1 MTFDEAFLSYVGG
14 IHNND
19 LKTVLDINDIETNEP
34 QTIRHSSY
42 YDYDKFNEL
51 IVHKNDHFSVL
62 STNIQSINSKFNELE
77 AFVDE
82 LGNTN
87 FKFSVICL
95 QETWKS
101 DCDDLR
107 LYDLHGY
114 DCISQGKHCS
124 NKGGLMIYV
133 DNKYK
138 TEVKFNINRYEHW
151 EGLIV
156 DIKGGC
162 LSKTITIGNIY
173 RPPRTTNDSINVFI
187 EELSYTLS
195 TLENNS
201 TQLILAGDGNKNYSF
216 YLNKQINSTFTFK
229 NIDEI
234 IVKKTINNLP
244 TKNCCGYN
252 DVSSKLL
259 KVIAPVIIKPLTLLI
274 NQVLN
279 TGLFPDKLK
288 IAKVIPIYKKGDPQL
303 FENYRPISLL
313 PTISKVLEKIIH
325 KQLASYFDEYGLF
338 FPNQYG
344 FRPKHSTE
352 YAALELIDKIINEMD
367 KNEIPIDILLDLSK
381 AFDTIDHTILL
392 HKLKY
397 YGLEDSTLR
406 LFESYLKN
414 RKQYTEIE
422 ESKSEILPLTIG
434 VPQGSILGPLLFI
447 IYINDFPEST
457 KKIDFII
464 YADDTTLSSTINT
477 FNNKLKNVDTQILI
491 NDELSKIIEWLNIN
505 KLSLNKDK
513 SKYMIFHM
521 HKKEIPSFSL
531 KLGNTNIKKVD
542 DFNYLGLTVDTNL
555 NWKKHT
561 EKVANRC
568 SKKIGVLNRLKYVL
582 PLCIK
587 TMLYNTLILPH
598 ITYGIMVWG
607 YQRNRLNKIQKKAIR
622 IITSNKYNSHTEPLF
637 KQLNMLKL
645 EDLLKLQQLKFYF
658 KFNEGSLPVYLQ
670 NWDITPNARVHN
682 YNTRELGCIHTLKVK
697 HEFAKKCLK
706 YNLPKL
712 INDTPKR
719 VKDKVNTH
727 SLKGFIN
734 YGKNDMIH
742 KYSNICI
749 IQHCYICQQS
759 QLHL

>member
-1 MTFDEAFLSYVGG
+1 
-14 IHNND
+14 
-19 LKTVLDINDIETNEP
+19 
-34 QTIRHSSY
+34 
-42 YDYDKFNEL
+42 
-51 IVHKNDHFSVL
+51 
-62 STNIQSINSKFNELE
+62 
-77 AFVDE
+77 
-82 LGNTN
+82 
-87 FKFSVICL
+87 
-95 QETWKS
+95 
-101 DCDDLR
+101 
-107 LYDLHGY
+107 
-114 DCISQGKHCS
+114 
-124 NKGGLMIYV
+124 
-133 DNKYK
+133 
-138 TEVKFNINRYEHW
+138 
-151 EGLIV
+151 
-156 DIKGGC
+156 
-162 LSKTITIGNIY
+162 
-173 RPPRTTNDSINVFI
+173 
-187 EELSYTLS
+187 
-195 TLENNS
+195 
-201 TQLILAGDGNKNYSF
+201 
-216 YLNKQINSTFTFK
+216 
-229 NIDEI
+229 
-234 IVKKTINNLP
+234 
-244 TKNCCGYN
+244 
-252 DVSSKLL
+252 
-259 KVIAPVIIKPLTLLI
+259 
-274 NQVLN
+274 
-279 TGLFPDKLK
+279 
-288 IAKVIPIYKKGDPQL
+288 
-303 FENYRPISLL
+303 
-313 PTISKVLEKIIH
+313 
-325 KQLASYFDEYGLF
+325 
-338 FPNQYG
+338 
-344 FRPKHSTE
+344 
-352 YAALELIDKIINEMD
+352 MD
-367 KNEIPIDILLDLSK
+367 KNEIPIDIFLDLSK

-457 KKIDFII
+457 KKFDFII

-477 FNNKLKNVDTQILI
+477 FNNKLKNVDTQTLI

-521 HKKEIPSFSL
+521 NKKEIPSFSL
-531 KLGNTNIKKVD
+531 KLGNSNIKKVD

-682 YNTRELGCIHTLKVK
+682 YNTRELGCIHTFKVK

-719 VKDKVNTH
+719 VKDKINTH

-734 YGKNDMIH
+734 YGKMT
-742 KYSNICI
+742 
-749 IQHCYICQQS
+749 
-759 QLHL
+759 

>member
-1 MTFDEAFLSYVGG
+1 MLLNITQVTTESHPKF
-14 IHNND
+14 IK
-19 LKTVLDINDIETNEP
+19 LKSVSEQAMINVKHEIRSDVLYNKL
-34 QTIRHSSY
+34 
-42 YDYDKFNEL
+42 DKSL
-51 IVHKNDHFSVL
+51 TAD
-62 STNIQSINSKFNELE
+62 TNITYEIIHDEIARAKNKCMPSKI
-77 AFVDE
+77 V
-82 LGNTN
+82 
-87 FKFSVICL
+87 KF
-95 QETWKS
+95 
-101 DCDDLR
+101 
-107 LYDLHGY
+107 
-114 DCISQGKHCS
+114 
-124 NKGGLMIYV
+124 
-133 DNKYK
+133 NKYK
-138 TEVKFNINRYEHW
+138 HKKSSWITQGLLKSIRYRDKLYKKLKLTNPNSPNYDTIKTNLKTYNLILKQNIHSAKQIYYETCFHQFRNDIRNTWKTINEILTKNKTKQKLPTVFKENGTDITGNINIANKFNTFFTNVGQKIAT
-151 EGLIV
+151 
-156 DIKGGC
+156 DIK
-162 LSKTITIGNIY
+162 Y
-173 RPPRTTNDSINVFI
+173 
-187 EELSYTLS
+187 
-195 TLENNS
+195 
-201 TQLILAGDGNKNYSF
+201 DGNKNYSF

-244 TKNCCGYN
+244 TKNSCGYD

-313 PTISKVLEKIIH
+313 PTISKVLENIIH
-325 KQLASYFDEYGLF
+325 KQLSSYFDEYGLF

-352 YAALELIDKIINEMD
+352 YAALELIDRIINEMD
-367 KNEIPIDILLDLSK
+367 KNEIPIDIFLDLSK

-392 HKLKY
+392 HKLTY

-457 KKIDFII
+457 KKFDFII

-477 FNNKLKNVDTQILI
+477 FNNKLKNVDTQTLI

-531 KLGNTNIKKVD
+531 KLGNSNIKKVD

-682 YNTRELGCIHTLKVK
+682 YNTRELGCIHTFKVK
-697 HEFAKKCLK
+697 HEFAKKM
-706 YNLPKL
+706 PQ
-712 INDTPKR
+712 I
-719 VKDKVNTH
+719 
-727 SLKGFIN
+727 
-734 YGKNDMIH
+734 
-742 KYSNICI
+742 
-749 IQHCYICQQS
+749 
-759 QLHL
+759 